1 MMRVMALAIV
11 LAFLVSPAARAQSDV
26 TQPALGALP
35 ALRIIP
41 MTIGANQGP
50 LARPPANPHARIHCC
65 SRKGALIGAA
75 VGAGLGLAVAH
86 YLCDTCFESR
96 WEYVKPA
103 LLCGAI
109 GAGPRGPGRASESA
123 RPLRA
128 AGAPPRRGVPV
139 IARQTQAGAAA
150 VRG

>member
-1 MMRVMALAIV
+1 MRLIALPIV
-11 LAFLVSPAARAQSDV
+11 LAFVVSPAARAQSDV
-26 TQPALGALP
+26 TQPAPGALP

-41 MTIGANQGP
+41 MTIGADQGP
-50 LARPPANPHARIHCC
+50 LARLPANPHARIHCC

-109 GAGPRGPGRASESA
+109 GAGLGALAGHPNLRGPFALPA
-123 RPLRA
+123 H
-128 AGAPPRRGVPV
+128 RRVGVLPV
-139 IARQTQAGAAA
+139 ISRQSQAGAVS
-150 VRG
+150 VRF

>member
-1 MMRVMALAIV
+1 
-11 LAFLVSPAARAQSDV
+11 
-26 TQPALGALP
+26 
-35 ALRIIP
+35 

-109 GAGPRGPGRASESA
+109 GAGLGALAGHPNLRGPFALPA
-123 RPLRA
+123 H
-128 AGAPPRRGVPV
+128 RRVGVLQV
-139 IARQTQAGAAA
+139 ISRQSQAGAVA
-150 VRG
+150 VRF